1 MPRNF
6 VSDER
11 KRFAWQCEMDGL
23 TTPGVVN
30 EYPVNVLV
38 PDALAAADVLI
49 DKPLVAPKSSI
60 FKGRPVIY
68 D

>member
-1 MPRNF
+1 
-6 VSDER
+6 
-11 KRFAWQCEMDGL
+11 MDGL